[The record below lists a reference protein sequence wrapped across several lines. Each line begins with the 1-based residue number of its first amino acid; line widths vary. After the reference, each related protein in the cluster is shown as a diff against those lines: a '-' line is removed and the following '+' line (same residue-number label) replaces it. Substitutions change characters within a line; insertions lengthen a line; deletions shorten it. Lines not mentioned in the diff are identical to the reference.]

1 MRDLIA
7 RFIDY
12 LSFECGLARNT
23 LLAYRA
29 DLEKFAAY
37 LHDSGRRP
45 EAVTTTVVL
54 GFLVKLKDQ
63 QYSVATIAR
72 VLAAV
77 RMFYRFLA
85 LEGLV
90 EMNVTSSL
98 DSPKLWRRL
107 PDVLGPEEVD
117 RLLDEP
123 DTSTPLGLRDKAILE
138 VLYATG
144 VRASEVTSLD
154 VGSVHFDYNY
164 IRCMGKG
171 SKERIVPVAQSVVAL
186 LRRYVVDCR
195 PQLLGGKESPA
206 LFVSVRGRRLT
217 RDMIWKIAKKYA
229 RLAGIRKK
237 VYPHTLRHS
246 FATHLLANGADL
258 RSVQEMLGHASIAT
272 TQLYTHVD
280 RERLKS
286 VHRRFHPRG

>member
-1 MRDLIA
+1 MRELIE

-23 LLAYRA
+23 LLAYRS
-29 DLEKFAAY
+29 DVEKFAAF
-37 LHDSGRRP
+37 LHEAGRQP
-45 EAVTTTVVL
+45 ETVTTTVVL
-54 GFLVKLKDQ
+54 SFLVKLKDRR
-63 QYSVATIAR
+63 YSVATIAR
-72 VLAAV
+72 TLAAV

-117 RLLDEP
+117 LLLAEP
-123 DTSTPLGLRDKAILE
+123 DTSTPLGLRNKAILE

-154 VGSVHFDYNY
+154 VDSVHFDYGY
-164 IRCMGKG
+164 LRCMGKG
-171 SKERIVPVAQSVVAL
+171 SKERIVPVAESVVDL
-186 LRRYVVDCR
+186 LRRYLTESRV
-195 PQLLGGKESPA
+195 LLLRGKAEAA

-217 RDMIWKIAKKYA
+217 RDMVWKIVKKYA
-229 RLAGIRKK
+229 RLAGIAKR

-280 RERLKS
+280 RDRLKS
-286 VHRRFHPRG
+286 VHRRYHPRG

>member
-1 MRDLIA
+1 MRELIE

-23 LLAYRA
+23 LLAYRS
-29 DLEKFAAY
+29 DVEKFAAF
-37 LHDSGRRP
+37 LHEACRQP
-45 EAVTTTVVL
+45 ETVTTTVVL
-54 GFLVKLKDQ
+54 SFLVKLKDRR
-63 QYSVATIAR
+63 YSVATIAR
-72 VLAAV
+72 TLAAV

-117 RLLDEP
+117 LLLAEP
-123 DTSTPLGLRDKAILE
+123 DTSTPLGLRNKAILE

-154 VGSVHFDYNY
+154 VDSVHFDYGY
-164 IRCMGKG
+164 LRCMGKG
-171 SKERIVPVAQSVVAL
+171 SKERIVPVAESVVDL
-186 LRRYVVDCR
+186 LRRYLTESRV
-195 PQLLGGKESPA
+195 LLLRGKAEAA

-217 RDMIWKIAKKYA
+217 RDMVWKIVKKYA
-229 RLAGIRKK
+229 RLAGIAKR

-280 RERLKS
+280 RDRLKS
-286 VHRRFHPRG
+286 VHRRYHPRG